1 MKPFTIDKNGI
12 LIPYKDFKDS
22 NQEADLEVLLEK
34 NLEYFFEESK
44 VLIYYTT
51 RGKK

>member
-22 NQEADLEVLLEK
+22 NQEADLEVLL
-34 NLEYFFEESK
+34 LEYFFEESK